1 MTVVT
6 GGLESGKEGDH
17 KHRHRLLDAWARG
30 IVMDKV
36 ADGMVDRIIIMVG
49 FWERRKEKIG
59 LRSSGVGT

>member
-30 IVMDKV
+30 IVVDKV
-36 ADGMVDRIIIMVG
+36 ADDMVDRMIG
-49 FWERRKEKIG
+49 F
-59 LRSSGVGT
+59 